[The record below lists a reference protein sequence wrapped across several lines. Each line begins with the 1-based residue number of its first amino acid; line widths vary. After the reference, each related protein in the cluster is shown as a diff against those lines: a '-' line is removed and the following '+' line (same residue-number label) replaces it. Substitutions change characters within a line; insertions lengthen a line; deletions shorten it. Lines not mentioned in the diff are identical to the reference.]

1 MDFQTMYDNMQ
12 EQIKA
17 KVAEIEAKRK
27 EISNLEAEIFK
38 IQGATEMLVIVSK
51 QIEEEQKQ
59 PEPVDPE
66 KPAEPVEKV
75 EEEVIERPKD
85 EEEVKDA
92 KEQEGYVP
100 VK

>member
-51 QIEEEQKQ
+51 QLEEKEQTEQIEQ
-59 PEPVDPE
+59 
-66 KPAEPVEKV
+66 
-75 EEEVIERPKD
+75 PKD